1 MIFDNKQRMEAT
13 TSTSCARRKSHTDPR
28 SGKGRRRSNGRR
40 ASFPAS
46 RKVRFSRYDEIV
58 DTFHINDLKRITNTK
73 DIWFSEQ
80 ETEEMKHNC
89 LNVIGCMESGLPL
102 HNEQECTRGLEKQLS
117 TSRHHR
123 RQHIMEAV
131 LSVLDEQELQRE
143 EGINDPELL
152 ADIYFSRSYESGL
165 DAYLIG
171 LEDEQAV
178 DF

>member
-13 TSTSCARRKSHTDPR
+13 TSTSCTRRKSHTDPR
-28 SGKGRRRSNGRR
+28 SRKGRRRSNGRR
-40 ASFPAS
+40 ASFPSS

-131 LSVLDEQELQRE
+131 FSVLDEQELQRE